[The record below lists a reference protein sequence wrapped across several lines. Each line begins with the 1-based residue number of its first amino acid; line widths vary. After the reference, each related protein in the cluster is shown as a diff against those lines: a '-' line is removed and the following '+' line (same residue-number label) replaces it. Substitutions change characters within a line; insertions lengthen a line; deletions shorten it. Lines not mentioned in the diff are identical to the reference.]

1 MTTEKQQRIDVVKL
15 ADTKKVTVLTRA
27 CKRFLV
33 NKAIEER
40 AKNKKTEASNLL
52 KEELKEGKF
61 SCGIY
66 DIDIIEKKGST
77 TLNKEVLKALYP
89 EVFADAR
96 IWKTGEPHLVLDKVT
111 IRIK

>member
-1 MTTEKQQRIDVVKL
+1 MTTEKQQRIIVEKL
-15 ADTKKVTVLTRA
+15 ADTKKVTVLARA

-33 NKAIEER
+33 NRAIEER

-61 SCGIY
+61 SCDIY
-66 DIDIIEKKGST
+66 DIDIIEKSGST

-89 EVFADAR
+89 EVFNDDR
-96 IWKTGEPHLVLDKVT
+96 IWKVGEPYLALNKVT
-111 IRIK
+111 IRVK